1 MAVEKKIQWRLPISQ
16 STLGPGLSFIWLALA
31 GCDSTLAIVALC
43 VISALNAGKYA
54 GQMMACHDMSP
65 NYAGSLAGLT
75 SGLGNATG
83 FLSPIVTGLLT
94 NEQVGFRDGLII
106 ELT

>member
-1 MAVEKKIQWRLPISQ
+1 MSIELHPRLA
-16 STLGPGLSFIWLALA
+16 FV

-43 VISALNAGKYA
+43 VVSALNAGKYA

-75 SGLGNATG
+75 SALGNATG
-83 FLSPIVTGLLT
+83 FLSPFITGLLT
-94 NEQVGFRDGLII
+94 NEQVILI
-106 ELT
+106 TSN